1 MVTNRTSKWKAV
13 PCAVPVIYLEELS
26 APSASLWLMPSWV
39 VKYAW
44 GKRFQEEPDG
54 LGWLVVL
61 IQLKKA
67 KCKIL
72 HLGWGNPQCLYRLVD
87 AQIESSQTEKYS
99 GTSVNEKL
107 YMSQQW
113 ALGNLERQSFPG
125 LHQKKLDGQD
135 EGCFVLVRCYT
146 EYGIHL
152 WCPQYPWECTKGGLR
167 KWSEGWNMSLTK
179 LGWESWG
186 CSAWRRLWM
195 LSKNKGG
202 LAR

>member
-1 MVTNRTSKWKAV
+1 MCCPCNLFRGIERTLSKLVADAK
-13 PCAVPVIYLEELS
+13 LS
-26 APSASLWLMPSWV
+26 GEICLRKEISRRTWWPWV
-39 VKYAW
+39 
-44 GKRFQEEPDG
+44 
-54 LGWLVVL
+54 VVL

-99 GTSVNEKL
+99 RTSVNEKL